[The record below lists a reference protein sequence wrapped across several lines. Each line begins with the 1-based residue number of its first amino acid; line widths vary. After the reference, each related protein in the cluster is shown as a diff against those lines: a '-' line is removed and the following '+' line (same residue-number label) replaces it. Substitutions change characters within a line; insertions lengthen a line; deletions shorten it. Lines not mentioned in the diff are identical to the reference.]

1 MIVGC
6 DSRTRGRTTVNLD
19 FLLFINATVIQNV
32 LEGVIGVTLGS
43 GGWLAGAAV
52 VVVKVVR
59 ESAMI
64 IRGHGR
70 NNDDDQ

>member
-1 MIVGC
+1 
-6 DSRTRGRTTVNLD
+6 VNLN

-59 ESAMI
+59 ESRWSRSRRSGCPRI
-64 IRGHGR
+64 KTTP
-70 NNDDDQ
+70 